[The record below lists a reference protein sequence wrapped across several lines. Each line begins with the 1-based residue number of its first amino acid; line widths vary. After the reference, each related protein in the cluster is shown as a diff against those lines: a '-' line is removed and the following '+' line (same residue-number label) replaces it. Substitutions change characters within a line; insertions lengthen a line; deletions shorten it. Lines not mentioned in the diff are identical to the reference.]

1 MQNDL
6 SQRVHEIPAP
16 AAKEPGWYPDPLGST
31 AERYWDGA
39 WLELTRTPKAAL
51 NGRLPQAAAPKQG
64 WKRWRLA
71 LAGRSQP
78 PPVAVAPTP
87 AAPGPAGAKPSTEVE
102 KRKRAFFESPAG
114 RARLA
119 FGRRQRV
126 FQCEID
132 LWAPRPV
139 VIPGVEGTAP
149 QATSDSVEILNS
161 VVAEGWKL
169 LAGSFVY
176 AEMRGGPVGIYLFK
190 RSKKRRREM
199 NDPWKHDAA

>member
-16 AAKEPGWYPDPLGST
+16 AAKEAGWYPDPLGST

-39 WLELTRTPKAAL
+39 WLELTRVPKAGL
-51 NGRLPQAAAPKQG
+51 NGHLRQSPVPKQG
-64 WKRWRLA
+64 WKRLRLA
-71 LAGRSQP
+71 LAGRPQP
-78 PPVAVAPTP
+78 LPGPVVP
-87 AAPGPAGAKPSTEVE
+87 AATSTTAPDKSEKKRSSEVE

-114 RARLA
+114 RARLC
-119 FGRRQRV
+119 FGRKQRV

-132 LWAPRPV
+132 LWAAPEI

-149 QATSDSVEILNS
+149 QSTSDTVEILNS

-169 LAGSFVY
+169 VAGSFVY

-190 RSKKRRREM
+190 RSKKRRRQM
-199 NDPWKHDAA
+199 NDPWKS